1 MIVIFDGNPL
11 IRCPLIRFL
20 INLHS
25 YSRILRRLLGSDSI
39 VDCTLEALAGIF
51 VDVPNV
57 VLGLNGD
64 VKSFLNTPLPPWP
77 PN

>member
-1 MIVIFDGNPL
+1 M
-11 IRCPLIRFL
+11 
-20 INLHS
+20 
-25 YSRILRRLLGSDSI
+25 
-39 VDCTLEALAGIF
+39 DCTLEALAGIF